1 MQQFV
6 LFVLGDVSSLFPT
19 ISDGICRC
27 TQLIW
32 ILGAQEFVLLCRDD
46 LRGSSTR
53 CSLKIMC
60 FNQVG
65 GAKYGGCQ
73 EQV

>member
-19 ISDGICRC
+19 ISDGICRR

-32 ILGAQEFVLLCRDD
+32 ILGAQEFVLLCLDD
-46 LRGSSTR
+46 LHGSSTH

-65 GAKYGGCQ
+65 GAKHEGRQ